1 MFLWAGQW
9 AAPKPQL
16 AADPRPAGP
25 GRAAPGSPRSPAP
38 RAQDRPA
45 PRRRAS
51 RTRLPTVWL
60 ASCFMRL
67 NCFFMAAAARRRQAA
82 GLWPGRA
89 GDCLAVPTS
98 LPGPG
103 GGDGAYDSAP
113 PSPRHFQL
121 GRPLLLLDRPSGAE
135 LSRTRPKLEGWSRA
149 GANEPEM
156 GGAKPIRAET
166 REAQRRWVGPS
177 RTGPKSDRWS
187 RAVPVRAG
195 PKPETSGVA
204 RPRRT

>member
-16 AADPRPAGP
+16 GADPRPAGP

-45 PRRRAS
+45 PRRRAP

-89 GDCLAVPTS
+89 GGLSRGSYIASRPGRRRRSLQFGPALAAS
-98 LPGPG
+98 LPARPPAPSARPTEWSRAEPNKAETRGVESSRCERTPRWVELSQSGRRPVRPREG
-103 GGDGAYDSAP
+103 GWGQAERVRNQIG
-113 PSPRHFQL
+113 
-121 GRPLLLLDRPSGAE
+121 GAE
-135 LSRTRPKLEGWSRA
+135 LCRS
-149 GANEPEM
+149 EP
-156 GGAKPIRAET
+156 GRN
-166 REAQRRWVGPS
+166 QRS
-177 RTGPKSDRWS
+177 L
-187 RAVPVRAG
+187 A
-195 PKPETSGVA
+195 
-204 RPRRT
+204 